1 MNPLLLNKTH
11 TTKFVL
17 PMIFDNN
24 VKYDKI
30 LTEGFKN
37 AYIADVDN
45 PDSDSSIVLLHN
57 NPMIPKLVLEQ
68 PKQSYESTPIEEDS
82 MIYTIEVYGV
92 PEEWAED
99 YYQFMSGSYT
109 NFSEEYKQ
117 RLLHF
122 WDKDEDSEL
131 YKILHRILPN
141 NHVELTLEKDI
152 DFDAL
157 DELYPPPNIINEIY
171 DNEGGL

>member
-1 MNPLLLNKTH
+1 MV
-11 TTKFVL
+11 FE
-17 PMIFDNN
+17 NN
-24 VKYDKI
+24 VRYDKI
-30 LTEGFKN
+30 LTEDFKN

-57 NPMIPKLVLEQ
+57 NPMIPKLVFEPPRQ
-68 PKQSYESTPIEEDS
+68 VYESTPIEEDGTTYNIE
-82 MIYTIEVYGV
+82 IYNV

-122 WDKDEDSEL
+122 WDKDENSEL
-131 YKILHRILPN
+131 YKILYRIYPDN
-141 NHVELTLEKDI
+141 RMELELEKDI

-157 DELYPPPNIINEIY
+157 DEFYPPPNIINEIY
-171 DNEGGL
+171 ENEGTYNSPTTT